1 MRFVGSEDSITEE
14 VTECFGV
21 TCRRLYEQI
30 FVTVLQIDV
39 DDARKRRIAVTPTL
53 FKFMLTR
60 EIGRA
65 SCRERV

>member
-39 DDARKRRIAVTPTL
+39 DDACKRRIAVTPTL
-53 FKFMLTR
+53 LKL
-60 EIGRA
+60 ILVK
-65 SCRERV
+65 SLVVVCL